1 MLLKKLRGHLDAR
14 QQRLLAGVAVL
25 EKTRIGKQPRETVD
39 ALLCEA
45 TALQAAS
52 LPALLDLVERWIRQ
66 HRVPGTT
73 PVRELKS

>member
-1 MLLKKLRGHLDAR
+1 MTGIP
-14 QQRLLAGVAVL
+14 QRLTVVVAARN
-25 EKTRIGKQPRETVD
+25 ESE
-39 ALLCEA
+39 
-45 TALQAAS
+45 S